1 MEGEF
6 LPFLSFF
13 TKKFRR
19 QTSKMVVDFF
29 QKIVYNKVTR
39 LRKKGVKKMTI
50 YFDMDGTIANLYGVE
65 NWLEK
70 LRAEDVSPYVEA
82 EPLVDMRELSRLL
95 NDLQLSG
102 VNLGIISWL
111 SKDATKEYD
120 KMVRRAKREWL
131 MENLPTVEW
140 DEIHLVKYGTPKHS
154 CCRENFGILFDDND
168 AVREKWEKRGTA
180 FDVENILEILEIF
193 SLI

>member
-1 MEGEF
+1 MII
-6 LPFLSFF
+6 
-13 TKKFRR
+13 
-19 QTSKMVVDFF
+19 DFF
-29 QKIVYNKVTR
+29 QKIIYNKVTR
-39 LRKKGVKKMTI
+39 LREKGVKKMTI

-131 MENLPTVEW
+131 MENLPAVEW

>member
-13 TKKFRR
+13 TKKIRR
-19 QTSKMVVDFF
+19 STSKMVVDFF

-39 LRKKGVKKMTI
+39 LREKGVKKMTI

-82 EPLVDMRELSRLL
+82 EPLVDMCELSRLL
-95 NDLQLSG
+95 NVLQLSG

-131 MENLPTVEW
+131 MENLPAVEW

-168 AVREKWEKRGTA
+168 AVREKWEKRGMA

>member
-1 MEGEF
+1 
-6 LPFLSFF
+6 
-13 TKKFRR
+13 
-19 QTSKMVVDFF
+19 
-29 QKIVYNKVTR
+29 
-39 LRKKGVKKMTI
+39 MTI

-82 EPLVDMRELSRLL
+82 EPLVDMHELSRLL

>member
-1 MEGEF
+1 MII
-6 LPFLSFF
+6 
-13 TKKFRR
+13 
-19 QTSKMVVDFF
+19 DFF
-29 QKIVYNKVTR
+29 QKIIYNKVTR
-39 LRKKGVKKMTI
+39 LREKGVKKMTI

-131 MENLPTVEW
+131 MENLPAVEW
-140 DEIHLVKYGTPKHS
+140 DEIHLVKYG
-154 CCRENFGILFDDND
+154 
-168 AVREKWEKRGTA
+168 
-180 FDVENILEILEIF
+180 
-193 SLI
+193 

>member
-1 MEGEF
+1 
-6 LPFLSFF
+6 
-13 TKKFRR
+13 
-19 QTSKMVVDFF
+19 
-29 QKIVYNKVTR
+29 
-39 LRKKGVKKMTI
+39 MTI

-131 MENLPTVEW
+131 MENLPAVEW

>member
-1 MEGEF
+1 M
-6 LPFLSFF
+6 
-13 TKKFRR
+13 
-19 QTSKMVVDFF
+19 
-29 QKIVYNKVTR
+29 
-39 LRKKGVKKMTI
+39 RKKGVRKMTI

-70 LRAEDVSPYVEA
+70 LRAEDASPYLEA

-95 NDLQLSG
+95 NILQLSG

-131 MENLPTVEW
+131 IKNLPAVEW

-180 FDVENILEILEIF
+180 FDVGNILEILEIF

>member
-1 MEGEF
+1 
-6 LPFLSFF
+6 
-13 TKKFRR
+13 
-19 QTSKMVVDFF
+19 MVVDFF
-29 QKIVYNKVTR
+29 QKIIYNKVTR
-39 LRKKGVKKMTI
+39 LREKGVKKMTI

-95 NDLQLSG
+95 NVLQLSG

-131 MENLPTVEW
+131 MENLPGVEVIE
-140 DEIHLVKYGTPKHS
+140 DL
-154 CCRENFGILFDDND
+154 
-168 AVREKWEKRGTA
+168 
-180 FDVENILEILEIF
+180 
-193 SLI
+193 

>member
-1 MEGEF
+1 
-6 LPFLSFF
+6 
-13 TKKFRR
+13 
-19 QTSKMVVDFF
+19 MVVDFF
-29 QKIVYNKVTR
+29 QKIIYNKVTR
-39 LRKKGVKKMTI
+39 LREKGVKKMTI

-95 NDLQLSG
+95 NVLQLSG

-131 MENLPTVEW
+131 MENLPGVEW

>member
-1 MEGEF
+1 MI
-6 LPFLSFF
+6 
-13 TKKFRR
+13 
-19 QTSKMVVDFF
+19 VDFF

-39 LRKKGVKKMTI
+39 LREKGVKKMTI

-82 EPLVDMRELSRLL
+82 EPLVNMRELSRLL
-95 NDLQLSG
+95 NDLQLNG

-131 MENLPTVEW
+131 MENLPAVEW

-154 CCRENFGILFDDND
+154 CCRENFGILFDDNN